1 MRSERNL
8 IWTHVKWSK
17 RNRTGS
23 NLRVSVWQT
32 FFGKGLV
39 HSKTFKDRK
48 RRRQTSIFW
57 HLHKNN
63 KKANRTF
70 SVQATW
76 NKPGWL
82 VPRVQ
87 YKKTR
92 KRIKCTSSQKS
103 IKSIFA
109 LFKSNV
115 KTINLRILSYGFF
128 PCLY

>member
-39 HSKTFKDRK
+39 HSKTFTDRK
-48 RRRQTSIFW
+48 RRRQTNIFGICT
-57 HLHKNN
+57 KTT
-63 KKANRTF
+63 KKQIGHFQSKPRETN
-70 SVQATW
+70 QADLS
-76 NKPGWL
+76 L
-82 VPRVQ
+82 VSST
-87 YKKTR
+87 KTR